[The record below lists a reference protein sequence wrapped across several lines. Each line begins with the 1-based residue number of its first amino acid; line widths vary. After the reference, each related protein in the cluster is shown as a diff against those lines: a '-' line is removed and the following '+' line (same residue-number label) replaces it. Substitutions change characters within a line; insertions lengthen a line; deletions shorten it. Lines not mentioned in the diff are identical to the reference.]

1 MNGTVTIVTS
11 LFDLSKREGN
21 PRRKSLDHYLRLAE
35 IWLRTFEPLAD
46 KVIVFCDP
54 ELADRLPHAVP
65 LILEETEA
73 WSWLPA
79 IRGARE
85 TNPFVRLNEVKDTP
99 LYGAFQRAKIGLLK
113 QASRICGTSHIAWID
128 LGIAEAVPLDG
139 AKEAI
144 EHVRTLSK
152 VQLMTHR
159 KPQRIEDWRT
169 IHQNVS
175 GGFISGECGA
185 VEEFCQL
192 VQAYYEGILHTG
204 FAPHD
209 ETLFEHVA
217 AVNPEDFQNRRIS
230 SHQEIF
236 RTFRKRARI
245 CLNMIVKDEAA
256 IIERCLASVAPWI
269 DRYAILDTGST
280 DGTPAIIE
288 RFMTER
294 GISGLTYDGKF
305 EDFSQARNDA
315 LDRARLQ
322 CDLGDGCD
330 WILLCDADM
339 KLVVDEP
346 EFRERIFSQ
355 TEGIGVN
362 ALLVRQEAGLSYDNV
377 RLVRR
382 DAEARYVGSTHEFLS
397 VNGVAKLVGVRF
409 FDHADGSSRKEK
421 FERDERLLLKELEEK
436 PGDPRTLFYLAQTY
450 KDLGRW
456 TDSRYRYEQ
465 REKAGGW
472 EEETWYSVYMQAF
485 CLSKICRDRTGISQ
499 DAADLYEAELIAM
512 VLKAYE
518 RRPWRA
524 EPLLLLSTYLR
535 ETGRNELACA
545 FAKIGALISYP
556 KQDSLFIEDVAYRHG
571 FAFELSVAGYYSKL
585 PEVREGARRTCFA
598 LTLDRTAPCW
608 AYDTA
613 RRNSVHYA
621 RTAKECFG
629 AKRLELPFEG
639 NLTEPYV
646 AMNPSIYE
654 HEGEIW
660 RVVRTVNYRIEDDGR
675 YTIKD
680 EGNVIRT
687 ENLLV
692 RPYGNFKVL
701 PIVDSV
707 ESSKGRTDFVVQGY
721 EDLRLFRWRDGWW
734 ATCTVRDRSPDGRA
748 QIALLELNVKSD
760 HVVVER
766 CVVQE
771 YGAEQHQK
779 NWTPIL
785 PWKVPSDEEELRF
798 LYAYESGTILKVDPS
813 DLQAKVEIEQTERP
827 VQNLRA
833 VKGGSQLVP
842 FTLNPGRHERDGY
855 LAVVHE
861 SIDGHGKR
869 IYLHRLVWMSSD
881 LQVRLVSDPFVFDH
895 VGIEFAPGLAVVG
908 DKVVISYGY
917 EDREA
922 RYVEAPIRSV
932 EGFLKGG

>member
-1 MNGTVTIVTS
+1 MNE
-11 LFDLSKREGN
+11 K
-21 PRRKSLDHYLRLAE
+21 
-35 IWLRTFEPLAD
+35 
-46 KVIVFCDP
+46 
-54 ELADRLPHAVP
+54 
-65 LILEETEA
+65 
-73 WSWLPA
+73 
-79 IRGARE
+79 
-85 TNPFVRLNEVKDTP
+85 
-99 LYGAFQRAKIGLLK
+99 
-113 QASRICGTSHIAWID
+113 
-128 LGIAEAVPLDG
+128 
-139 AKEAI
+139 
-144 EHVRTLSK
+144 
-152 VQLMTHR
+152 
-159 KPQRIEDWRT
+159 
-169 IHQNVS
+169 
-175 GGFISGECGA
+175 
-185 VEEFCQL
+185 
-192 VQAYYEGILHTG
+192 
-204 FAPHD
+204 
-209 ETLFEHVA
+209 
-217 AVNPEDFQNRRIS
+217 
-230 SHQEIF
+230 
-236 RTFRKRARI
+236 KRARI
-245 CLNMIVKDEAA
+245 CLNMIVRNEAA

-280 DGTPAIIE
+280 DGTPEIIE

-294 GISGLTYDGKF
+294 GVSGMTF
-305 EDFSQARNDA
+305 EGTFENFSQARNLA
-315 LDRARLQ
+315 LDYARLQ
-322 CDLGDGCD
+322 CELGDGCD

-339 KLVVDEP
+339 RLVVDEP
-346 EFRERIFSQ
+346 EFRERMASQ
-355 TEGIGVN
+355 TEGLGIN

-397 VNGVAKLVGVRF
+397 VNGVAKLAGVRF
-409 FDHADGSSRKEK
+409 LDHADGSSRKEK

-436 PGDPRTLFYLAQTY
+436 PNDPRTMFYLAQTY

-456 TDSRYRYEQ
+456 ADSRYWYAR
-465 REKAGGW
+465 REEAGGW

-485 CLSKICRDRTGISQ
+485 CWSKLARDTKDMSTE
-499 DAADLYEAELIAM
+499 AVHLYEAELIAA

-535 ETGRNELACA
+535 ETGRNELACM
-545 FAKIGALISYP
+545 FSKIGALVPYP
-556 KQDSLFIEDVAYRHG
+556 NQDSLFVEDVVYRHG

-585 PEVREGARRTCFA
+585 PEVREGARRTCFG
-598 LTLDRTAPCW
+598 LTLDRSAPCW
-608 AYDTA
+608 VYDTA

-629 AKRLELPFEG
+629 AERLELPFEG

-646 AMNPSIYE
+646 AMNPSVYE

-675 YTIKD
+675 YTIKNDKDGD
-680 EGNVIRT
+680 EDGVIRT

-748 QIALLELNVKSD
+748 EIALLQLRVKAD

-766 CVVQE
+766 CVVQG

-779 NWTPIL
+779 NWTPIVDGDGL
-785 PWKVPSDEEELRF
+785 DELRI
-798 LYAYESGTILKVDPS
+798 LYSYESGTVLKVDPTE
-813 DLQAKVEIEQTERP
+813 LQAKVYLQQSEKP
-827 VQNLRA
+827 VPDLRA

-842 FTLNPGRHERDGY
+842 FTINPGRHEKDGY

-881 LQVRLVSDPFVFDH
+881 LRVRYVSDPFVFDH
-895 VGIEFAPGLAVVG
+895 VGIEFAAGLAVVG